1 MNLVDS
7 SGWLEY
13 FANSKNADY
22 FANAIEDT
30 DHLIVSTINLY
41 EVFKKIIQQRD
52 ENSAFQAI
60 ALMQQGKVVDVDSSI
75 SLISAKQSI
84 ELKLPMADSIILAT
98 ANAFSATLWTQDS
111 DFKRIPGVKYI
122 QKSS

>member
-13 FANSKNADY
+13 FANSKNADF
-22 FANAIEDT
+22 FAAAIENT
-30 DHLIVSTINLY
+30 EHLIVSPINLY
-41 EVFKKIIQQRD
+41 EVFKKIFQQRD
-52 ENSAFQAI
+52 ENSALQAI

-75 SLISAKQSI
+75 SLLSAKQSI
-84 ELKLPMADSIILAT
+84 DLKLPMADSIILTT
-98 ANAFSATLWTQDS
+98 AHVFSATLWTQDS
-111 DFKRIPGVKYI
+111 DFKDIPGIKYI